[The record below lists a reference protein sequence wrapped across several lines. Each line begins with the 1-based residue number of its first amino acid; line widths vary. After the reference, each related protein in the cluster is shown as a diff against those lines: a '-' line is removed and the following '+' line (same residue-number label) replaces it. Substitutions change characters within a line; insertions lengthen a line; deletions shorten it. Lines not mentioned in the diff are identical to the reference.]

1 MGRPRVLLQEP
12 NKLALASNK
21 YIIVI
26 GEGLQMIII
35 IINII
40 IIVRFYACIL
50 KTNKVSVNVIII
62 INFINMI
69 IITCHPIPPPPFYT
83 GCPEKNGV
91 QLLRLIAE

>member
-26 GEGLQMIII
+26 GEGLLTIII

-69 IITCHPIPPPPFYT
+69 IITCHPIPPP
-83 GCPEKNGV
+83 
-91 QLLRLIAE
+91 LLYRVSRKKRSPTSKIDC